1 MKKTWSIGISAASC
15 LVLCVACAGIWTRA
29 PEAEKLFF
37 ALQIE
42 DGGHVVARPQ
52 LLGEVGK
59 RLTLQLVEPDRPDRP
74 RLALE
79 LVPEHD
85 GEGYRVQLKLALPD
99 RDGAREGTIALSHGE
114 ERQVV
119 LADPIRPLAVRV
131 MLMRVAS
138 PEFESWLRLARAL
151 PATS

>member
-1 MKKTWSIGISAASC
+1 MSKTWSILISAASC
-15 LVLCVACAGIWTRA
+15 LVLCVACAGIWTR
-29 PEAEKLFF
+29 PEPTEQLFF
-37 ALQIE
+37 SMQIE
-42 DGGHVVARPQ
+42 DGGRVVARPQ

-59 RLTLQLVEPDRPDRP
+59 RLTLKLVEPDSPERP

-85 GEGYRVQLKLALPD
+85 GDGYRVQLKLALPD
-99 RDGAREGTIALSHGE
+99 RDGEREASLELSHGE

-119 LADPIRPLAVRV
+119 LPDSLRRLSVRL

-138 PEFESWLRLARAL
+138 PEFDAWLKLARAL